1 MEFKE
6 AVGLRRSI
14 RFWQPWHP
22 VEDEKLQAIV
32 AAVHRAPRIL
42 EIDFV
47 RTVVLR
53 LDQLSPEELTSMKT
67 PTTTAQIDLCPVLLW
82 VFADMEAIEK
92 AGDNLRELMRVG
104 ALSESHGW
112 TEERLKSTI
121 LPEVYERLIKHE
133 PRVPIAY
140 PAPGSTTPPPTYAR
154 EVVRLA
160 RAAIGL
166 AQTYAMLAAVDEGLG
181 TQLSWVTPAAPR
193 KIMKIPPTWLGD
205 NPVFLG
211 YCAESREAGGQRPRE
226 PLEEDFHEGRYG
238 RPFKSDPAVVE
249 KLKQAKMV
257 REPLPMVERFAE
269 LQRLSR
275 MFGLPE

>member
-1 MEFKE
+1 MEFK
-6 AVGLRRSI
+6 ATVGLRRSI
-14 RFWQPWHP
+14 RFWQPYHP

-53 LDQLSPEELTSMKT
+53 LDQLPPEELVTLKT

-82 VFADMEAIEK
+82 VFADVEAIHK
-92 AGDNLRELMRVG
+92 AGDNLRELIRVG
-104 ALSESHGW
+104 ALPASHGW
-112 TEERLKSTI
+112 TDERLKATI

-133 PRVPIAY
+133 RQVPMGF
-140 PAPGSTTPPPTYAR
+140 PTPGGPPPPTVSR
-154 EVVRLA
+154 EVLRLA

-205 NPVFLG
+205 NPVFIG
-211 YCAESREAGGQRPRE
+211 YAAESRDAGGPRPRE
-226 PLEEDFHEGRYG
+226 PLEEDFFEGRYG

-249 KLKQAKMV
+249 RLRKADMIRDPQ
-257 REPLPMVERFAE
+257 PMVERFAE
-269 LQRLSR
+269 LQRLAR

>member
-1 MEFKE
+1 MELKQ

-22 VEDEKLQAIV
+22 VEEAKLQAII

-53 LDQLSPEELTSMKT
+53 LEQLSPEELTSMKT
-67 PTTTAQIDLCPVLLW
+67 PTTTAQIELCPVLLW
-82 VFADMEAIEK
+82 IFADMEAIHK
-92 AGDNLRELMRVG
+92 AGDNLRELIKAG

-112 TEERLKSTI
+112 TEQRLESTI
-121 LPEVYERLIKHE
+121 LPEIYERLIKHE
-133 PRVPIAY
+133 IRIPIGF
-140 PAPGSTTPPPTYAR
+140 PAPGGPPPPIYSR
-154 EVVRLA
+154 EVIRLA
-160 RAAIGL
+160 KAAIGL
-166 AQTYAMLAAVDEGLG
+166 AQTYAMLAAIDEGLG
-181 TQLSWVTPAAPR
+181 SQLSWVTPAAPR
-193 KIMKIPPTWLGD
+193 KIMKIPATWLGD
-205 NPVFLG
+205 NPVFIG
-211 YCAESREAGGQRPRE
+211 YAAESREAGGQRPRE
-226 PLEEDFHEGRYG
+226 PLEEDFFEGRYG

-249 KLKQAKMV
+249 RLKQAKMITD
-257 REPLPMVERFAE
+257 PLPLTERFAE

>member
-6 AVGLRRSI
+6 VVGLRRSI

-32 AAVHRAPRIL
+32 AAIHRAPRIL
-42 EIDFV
+42 EVDFV

-53 LDQLSPEELTSMKT
+53 LDELSHEELTSMKT

-82 VFADMEAIEK
+82 VFADMEAIHH
-92 AGDNLRELMRVG
+92 AGDNLRALIDAG

-112 TEERLKSTI
+112 TEERLEATI
-121 LPEVYERLIKHE
+121 LPEVYERLIKHQVQ
-133 PRVPIAY
+133 VPMGYAIAG
-140 PAPGSTTPPPTYAR
+140 APPPPKYSR
-154 EVVRLA
+154 EVLRLA

-166 AQTYAMLAAVDEGLG
+166 AQTYAMLAAVDAGLG
-181 TQLSWVTPAAPR
+181 TQLSWVTPGAPR

-211 YCAESREAGGQRPRE
+211 YAAESREAGGQRPRE
-226 PLEEDFHEGRYG
+226 PLEDDFHEGRYG
-238 RPFKSDPAVVE
+238 RPFRSDPRVVE
-249 KLKQAKMV
+249 RLKQAKMI